1 MPTDTGGA
9 RVAHVVCRHGP
20 RLWVVGCLVAVL
32 VILDTAPAS
41 AHAIVKRTEPAIDE
55 VVASS
60 PARVLMEFNEPVEIS
75 FGSIRVFDA
84 HGGRVDD
91 GETRYMEGRN
101 DAVEIPLEAGLSR
114 GTYTVAWRIVS
125 ADGHPI
131 GEAFVF
137 HVGAPGEDPG
147 GIVDEVLAGEGR
159 AGSLESG
166 LAAVGRWSTL
176 VSLLV
181 LAGAV
186 AFLALVWGRLVA
198 PPEVVGAEFAVR
210 WRRVVVAAWVTAVVS
225 TLVLYVLQGA
235 LAADVPLREAL
246 SSDVLREVAET
257 RFGVVSLIRL
267 GLLAACAAVWPAVRR
282 FVEPRLSVGA
292 AAVAVRPTVGVLTIG
307 GILVLVLLAT
317 PGLGGHAGTTD
328 PVGLNVAADMLHMV
342 AAAAWMGGL
351 LLLVWAAFPATRN
364 LPDDARAGVLAPM
377 VARFSDV
384 AVVAV
389 AVLLLSGG
397 VRAWA
402 EVRALDALTDAN
414 YGVVLLVKLAAVMPI
429 LALGAINN
437 RWTKPQIVRA
447 AAESDP
453 GVARGPLWTLRRLV
467 GAEVAMGAIVIAI
480 TALLVNLPPARVEAG
495 ADEPSM
501 STASIGQHELHVTV
515 DPGQVGDNRIH
526 IRATAEHGDPPHFD
540 EVQVLFRMPEEDI
553 GPLVATAEEMGPG
566 EYVVHGH
573 QLSVPGEWTLEI
585 VARTGEFDQERTTV
599 DVVVDP

>member
-1 MPTDTGGA
+1 VDGG
-9 RVAHVVCRHGP
+9 
-20 RLWVVGCLVAVL
+20 
-32 VILDTAPAS
+32 S
-41 AHAIVKRTEPAIDE
+41 
-55 VVASS
+55 
-60 PARVLMEFNEPVEIS
+60 
-75 FGSIRVFDA
+75 
-84 HGGRVDD
+84 
-91 GETRYMEGRN
+91 
-101 DAVEIPLEAGLSR
+101 DAVDVPLEPELSR
-114 GTYTVAWRIVS
+114 GTYTVAWRIIS
-125 ADGHPI
+125 TDGHPI
-131 GEAFVF
+131 AEAFVF
-137 HVGAPGEDPG
+137 HVGAPGENPR

-166 LAAVGRWSTL
+166 LAAVGRWLLL
-176 VSLLV
+176 VSLLA

-186 AFLALVWGRLVA
+186 VFLALVWGRLIA
-198 PPEVVGAEFAVR
+198 PPDGVDAEFAAG
-210 WRRVVVAAWVTAVVS
+210 WRRVVVAAWATALVS
-225 TLVLYVLQGA
+225 TLLLFVLQGA

-267 GLLAACAAVWPAVRR
+267 GLLAACVAVWPAVRR
-282 FVEPRLSVGA
+282 SVEPRRSVGA
-292 AAVAVRPTVGVLTIG
+292 AAVAVRPTAGVLTAG
-307 GILVLVLLAT
+307 GALVLALLAT
-317 PGLGGHAGTTD
+317 PGLSGHAGTTD

-351 LLLVWAAFPATRN
+351 LLLLGVAFPATRN
-364 LPDDARAGVLAPM
+364 LPDGARARILAPM

-384 AVVAV
+384 AVIAV
-389 AVLLLSGG
+389 AVLLVSGG
-397 VRAWA
+397 LRAWA

-414 YGVVLLVKLAAVMPI
+414 YGVVLLVKLAAVLPI

-437 RWTKPQIVRA
+437 RWTKPQIVRL

-453 GVARGPLWTLRRLV
+453 GGARRPLWTLRRLV

-501 STASIGQHELHVTV
+501 STASIGHHELHVTV
-515 DPGQVGDNRIH
+515 DPGQVGENRIH
-526 IRATAEHGDPPHFD
+526 LSATDDHGEPAQFD
-540 EVQVLFRMPEEDI
+540 EIRVLFRMPEEDI
-553 GPLVATAEEMGPG
+553 GPLVATAEAMGPG

-599 DVVVDP
+599 DVVVDR

>member
-1 MPTDTGGA
+1 
-9 RVAHVVCRHGP
+9 VAIFT
-20 RLWVVGCLVAVL
+20 VL
-32 VILDTAPAS
+32 DAAPAS
-41 AHAIVKRTEPAIDE
+41 GHAIVKRTEPAIDE
-55 VVASS
+55 VVATS

-84 HGGRVDD
+84 QGRRVDD
-91 GETRYMEGRN
+91 GETRYVEGSN
-101 DAVEIPLEAGLSR
+101 DAVEVPLEPELSR

-125 ADGHPI
+125 SDGHPI

-137 HVGAPGEDPG
+137 HVGAPGENPR
-147 GIVDEVLAGEGR
+147 GIVDEVLAGEGG

-166 LAAVGRWSTL
+166 LAAVGRWLLL
-176 VSLLV
+176 VSLLA

-186 AFLALVWGRLVA
+186 VFLALVWGRLIA
-198 PPEVVGAEFAVR
+198 PPDVVGAEFAAG
-210 WRRVVVAAWVTAVVS
+210 WRRVVVAAWATALVS
-225 TLVLYVLQGA
+225 TLLLFVLQGA
-235 LAADVPLREAL
+235 LAADVPLREAFA
-246 SSDVLREVAET
+246 SDVLLEFAET

-267 GLLAACAAVWPAVRR
+267 GLLAACVAVWPAVRR
-282 FVEPRLSVGA
+282 SVEPRSSVGA
-292 AAVAVRPTVGVLTIG
+292 LAVAVRPTAGALTAG
-307 GILVLVLLAT
+307 GALVLALLAT
-317 PGLGGHAGTTD
+317 PGLSGHAGTTD

-351 LLLVWAAFPATRN
+351 LLLLGVAFPATRN
-364 LPDDARAGVLAPM
+364 LADGARARILAPM

-389 AVLLLSGG
+389 AVLVVSGG
-397 VRAWA
+397 LRAWA

-414 YGVVLLVKLAAVMPI
+414 YGVVLLVKLAAVLPI

-437 RWTKPQIVRA
+437 RWTKPQIVRL

-453 GVARGPLWTLRRLV
+453 GGVRRPLRTLRRLV
-467 GAEVAMGAIVIAI
+467 GAEVAMGAIVIGI

-501 STASIGQHELHVTV
+501 STASIGHHELQLMV
-515 DPGQVGDNRIH
+515 DPGQVGENRIH
-526 IRATAEHGDPPHFD
+526 LSATDDHGEPAQFD
-540 EVQVLFRMPEEDI
+540 EVRVLFRMPEEDI
-553 GPLVATAEEMGPG
+553 GPLVATAEAMGPG

-573 QLSVPGEWTLEI
+573 QLSVPGEWRLEI

-599 DVVVDP
+599 DVVVDR

>member
-1 MPTDTGGA
+1 M
-9 RVAHVVCRHGP
+9 AHVVCRHGP
-20 RLWVVGCLVAVL
+20 RLWVVGCLVAVFT
-32 VILDTAPAS
+32 VLDAAPAS
-41 AHAIVKRTEPAIDE
+41 GHAIVKRTEPAIDE
-55 VVASS
+55 VVANS

-84 HGGRVDD
+84 HGRRVDD
-91 GETRYMEGRN
+91 GETRYVEGSS
-101 DAVEIPLEAGLSR
+101 DAVEVPLEPELSR

-137 HVGAPGEDPG
+137 HVGAPGENPR

-166 LAAVGRWSTL
+166 LAAVGRWLLL

-186 AFLALVWGRLVA
+186 VFLVLVWGRLIA
-198 PPEVVGAEFAVR
+198 PPDVVGGEFAAG
-210 WRRVVVAAWVTAVVS
+210 WRRVVVAAWATALVS
-225 TLVLYVLQGA
+225 TLLLFVLQGA

-246 SSDVLREVAET
+246 SSNVLREVAET

-267 GLLAACAAVWPAVRR
+267 GLLAGCVAVWPVVRR
-282 FVEPRLSVGA
+282 SVEPGSSVGA
-292 AAVAVRPTVGVLTIG
+292 AAVAVRPTVGVLTAG
-307 GILVLVLLAT
+307 GVLVLALLAT
-317 PGLGGHAGTTD
+317 PGLSGHAGTTD

-351 LLLVWAAFPATRN
+351 LLLLGVAFPATRN
-364 LPDDARAGVLAPM
+364 LPDGARARVLAPM

-389 AVLLLSGG
+389 AVLVVSGG
-397 VRAWA
+397 LRAWA
-402 EVRALDALTDAN
+402 EVRTLDALTDAN
-414 YGVVLLVKLAAVMPI
+414 YGVVLLVKLAAVLPI

-437 RWTKPQIVRA
+437 RRTKPQIVRL

-453 GVARGPLWTLRRLV
+453 GGARRPLWTLRRLV

-501 STASIGQHELHVTV
+501 STASIGHHELHVIV
-515 DPGQVGDNRIH
+515 DPGQVGENRIH
-526 IRATAEHGDPPHFD
+526 LSATDDHGEPAHFD
-540 EVQVLFRMPEEDI
+540 EVRVLFRMPEEDI
-553 GPLVATAEEMGPG
+553 GPLVATAEAMAPG

-573 QLSVPGEWTLEI
+573 QLSVPGEWALEI

-599 DVVVDP
+599 DVVVDR